1 MKRWLFIFIFAS
13 TTSVQAGDVI
23 FADLFEFVPVPRIT
37 VVLDG
42 AAVPP
47 EMAGGYDKAF
57 NCMPDEGGARS
68 SGVDHSICF
77 RKTDGSSW
85 RIWNTGCGWEIGR
98 QEEEEFGEEVWER
111 YARSYSG
118 QCSEMPSN
126 QISTRV
132 LIDNSSFFD
141 GSGNPITG
149 VLTEL
154 CEHTNV
160 EVITAAESSVPSE
173 IAGTYDKA
181 FDCTLNEGGG
191 NGAGV
196 DNKICFRKTDGS
208 PWRIWNT
215 GCGWEIGRQE
225 EDDGDLEWQRYARSY
240 TGQCSEMPPVQIDTR
255 ALSTNQYVDGFGD
268 PLAGVESRRF
278 ESDVCESP

>member
-1 MKRWLFIFIFAS
+1 MKYWFCIFIFAS
-13 TTSVQAGDVI
+13 ASVVQAGDFI
-23 FADLFEFVPVPRIT
+23 FVDRFEFIPVPRIT
-37 VVLDG
+37 VVLDD

-57 NCMPDEGGARS
+57 NCSLNEGGANF

-98 QEEEEFGEEVWER
+98 QEDEDDDTEWQR

-118 QCSEMPSN
+118 LCSEMPSN

-132 LIDNSSFFD
+132 LIDNTSFFD
-141 GSGNPITG
+141 RSGNPITG

-160 EVITAAESSVPSE
+160 EVITTAESPVPSE
-173 IAGTYDKA
+173 MAGTYDKA

-191 NGAGV
+191 SGSGV
-196 DNKICFRKTDGS
+196 DSEICFRKIDGS
-208 PWRIWNT
+208 LWRIWNT

-225 EDDGDLEWQRYARSY
+225 EDDDDFEWQRYARSY

-255 ALSTNQYVDGFGD
+255 ALSTHQYVNGFGD
-268 PLAGVESRRF
+268 PLEGVESRRF
-278 ESDVCESP
+278 ESDRCEAP